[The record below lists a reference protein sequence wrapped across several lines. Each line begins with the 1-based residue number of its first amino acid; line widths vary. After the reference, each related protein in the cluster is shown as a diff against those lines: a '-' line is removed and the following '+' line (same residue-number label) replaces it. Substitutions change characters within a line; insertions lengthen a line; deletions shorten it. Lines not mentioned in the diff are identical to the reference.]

1 MDVIKKLNELRLE
14 RNMSVYRLA
23 ELSGINQSTL
33 ANTFSRGTIPSIK
46 HLDLL
51 CETLGVTL
59 AQFFTE
65 DEKLM
70 TLSSQETQLII
81 NYRRLPEN
89 IQSCVFGKGKTMFFI
104 SCQRVVHKSAT
115 IPCPQR

>member
-1 MDVIKKLNELRLE
+1 MNVIEKLNKLRLE

-33 ANTFSRGTIPSIK
+33 ANTFSRGTVPSVK
-46 HLDLL
+46 HLELL

-65 DEKLM
+65 DEKPM
-70 TLSSQETQLII
+70 SLSQQEIKLIN
-81 NYRRLPEN
+81 NYRRLPESIKNSLAN
-89 IQSCVFGKGKTMFFI
+89 II
-104 SCQRVVHKSAT
+104 NP
-115 IPCPQR
+115 IPDIQN